1 MKIEKYKKLRDNRYE
16 LIFDNDEKIN
26 LYDDVI
32 VKYNLL
38 SYNDIDEKLMI
49 EIKKYNASKEAY
61 YKALKYI
68 SRKIRAEK
76 EIKKYLTKL
85 EYDSNIITNTIKE
98 LKHQGYLN
106 KDVFINAY
114 VNDAINLSKK
124 GPNKIL
130 KELIDLDF
138 NDEDI
143 YKYLDKIEDD
153 IWLDRIEKL
162 INKKVTSN
170 RNKGARIL
178 KEKIL
183 TDLIIL
189 GYKKESIVSI
199 LDTVNL
205 KNPDILKKEY
215 YKIKTKLE
223 KKYKEKELEYHIKNK
238 LYQKGFDTEEIGE
251 VINTND

>member
-1 MKIEKYKKLRDNRYE
+1 MKIKKYKKLRDNRYE
-16 LIFDNDEKIN
+16 LIFENDEKIN

-49 EIKKYNASKEAY
+49 EIKKYNDSKEAY

-68 SRKIRAEK
+68 NRKIRAEK
-76 EIKKYLTKL
+76 EINKYLAKL
-85 EYDSNIITNTIKE
+85 EYDSNIINNTIKD

-106 KDVFINAY
+106 NEVYINAY

-130 KELIDLDF
+130 KELKNLDF
-138 NDEDI
+138 KDEDI
-143 YKYLDKIEDD
+143 YKYLDEIKEN
-153 IWLDRIEKL
+153 IWIDRIKKL
-162 INKKVTSN
+162 IKKKVTSN

-183 TDLIIL
+183 VDLIYL
-189 GYKKESIVSI
+189 GYPKELIQLI
-199 LDTVNL
+199 LNEVNL

-215 YKIKTKLE
+215 FKIKTKLE
-223 KKYKEKELEYHIKNK
+223 KKYKDRELEYQIKNK

-251 VINTND
+251 IINTND